1 MKVLSLF
8 DGISCARVALER
20 AGIKVTEYYAAEID
34 KFAIKCTTEN
44 WKETIQIGSVTDIK
58 FIDGKLITKDKIY
71 EVGEFDIVVGGSPC
85 QSFSNA
91 GDGSGFEG
99 KSGLFYEFLRILRE
113 VNPKYFLLE
122 NVSMKKEWQAV
133 IDREMGVDP
142 ITINSSLV
150 SAQNRK
156 RLYWTNIPNIT
167 QPKDKGIVLRDILET
182 SADRIYDLSPTAVDY
197 MSRLRNGKPRWEFH
211 RNPLDDKASCLTAN
225 MYKGVP
231 YGVIQELNR
240 KLTPLE
246 CERLQT
252 LPDGYTEML
261 SNTQRYKTIGNGWT
275 VDVIVHLFT
284 SLKKDMKNV
293 TN

>member
-8 DGISCARVALER
+8 DGISCARIALKK
-20 AGIKVTEYYAAEID
+20 AGIQVTEYYAAEID
-34 KFAIKCTTEN
+34 KFAVKCTTEN
-44 WKETIQIGSVTDIK
+44 WKDTIQIGSVTDIK
-58 FIDGKLITKDKIY
+58 FEDGKLITAAGTYNI
-71 EVGEFDIVVGGSPC
+71 GEFDIVVGGSPC

-91 GDGSGFEG
+91 GDGTGFDG

-113 VNPKYFLLE
+113 VKPKYFLLE
-122 NVSMKKEWQAV
+122 NVVMKKEWQAV
-133 IDREMGVDP
+133 IDKEMGVDP
-142 ITINSSLV
+142 ILINSSLL

-167 QPKDKGIVLRDILET
+167 QPIDKGIVLRDILET
-182 SADRIYDLSPTAVDY
+182 NVDRIYDLSPTAVDY
-197 MSRLRNGKPRWEFH
+197 MSRLRNGKPRWDFH
-211 RNPLDDKASCLTAN
+211 RNPLDGKASCLTAN

-252 LPDGYTEML
+252 VPDGYTAML
-261 SNTQRYKTIGNGWT
+261 SNTQRYKTLGNGWT
-275 VDVIVHLFT
+275 VDVIVHIFS
-284 SLKKDMKNV
+284 SLK
-293 TN
+293 TG